1 MQIYEQT
8 SEKYQACLNIFQSEC
23 SISYTKSEDNNKRA
37 MLCKRNSQL
46 SEHNTNLFDVIQRA
60 NENSTELMGENL
72 FSHATSAAKLR
83 IKQISSLLEYF
94 SQRVRMYVH

>member
-1 MQIYEQT
+1 MCTE
-8 SEKYQACLNIFQSEC
+8 
-23 SISYTKSEDNNKRA
+23 SEDTNKRA
-37 MLCKRNSQL
+37 RKLCKRNSQL

-94 SQRVRMYVH
+94 SQRVQMYVH